1 MSDSIAV
8 WPRTMRLDEVPRAG
22 KGEGLT
28 RRLVA
33 DNAARAV
40 IAKALDLVS
49 LQNLEADLT
58 VRGWLDGA
66 SIEGRWTARIE
77 QICGV
82 SLEPFATDLAGEFQV
97 RVVPRGSIHA
107 LDEDAEVTVDLDAED
122 PPDVL
127 GDDLIDLGGYVV
139 EHVALE
145 IDPFPRA
152 PGAVFE
158 APPAD
163 DEASPFA
170 ALRALKP
177 GGAPE

>member
-8 WPRTMRLDEVPRAG
+8 WPQTVRLDEVSRAG

-33 DNAARAV
+33 DDAARAA
-40 IAKALDLVS
+40 IAKALDLVT
-49 LQNLEADLT
+49 LQRLEADLT

-66 SIEGRWTARIE
+66 SIEGRWTALIE

-82 SLEPFATDLAGEFQV
+82 SLEPFTTDLDGEFQV
-97 RVVPRGSIHA
+97 RVVPHGSIHA
-107 LDEDAEVTVDLDAED
+107 RDEDAELVVDPDAED

-127 GDDLIDLGGYVV
+127 DDDVIDLGGYVV
-139 EHVALE
+139 EHLALE

-177 GGAPE
+177 RGSGE